1 MTFVKEGC
9 SMSDTAEKFIEKYKE
24 LEEAVRITY
33 GLKDSD
39 SISYYL
45 TGQKEYQKYKDDI
58 KYCQEVRN
66 LLSHKKKINGSYAIE
81 PSVEMLRFID
91 NLIDRIRDRTKCF
104 DIQVGMKNVY
114 WQPMDGKVKQTMQN
128 MRRCMYSHVPILDND
143 GVVIGVFDE
152 NSVFNYLADEEKV
165 EINDSL
171 TFADISKY
179 ISLHD
184 REMESF
190 VFFRPNEYVEELENQ
205 FESARRKGR
214 RIGIAFITSN
224 GTSDGK
230 LQGIITPWD
239 IIAASARE
247 QM

>member
-1 MTFVKEGC
+1 MTFIKEGC
-9 SMSDTAEKFIEKYKE
+9 SMSDTAGKFIEKYKE

-33 GLKDSD
+33 DLKESD

-81 PSVEMLRFID
+81 PSGEMIRFID
-91 NLIDRIRDRTKCF
+91 SLIDRIRDRTRCS
-104 DIQVGMKNVY
+104 DIQVTLKNVY
-114 WQPMDGKVKQTMQN
+114 WQPMNGNVRETMQTMRQ
-128 MRRCMYSHVPILDND
+128 RHFSYVPVLDD
-143 GVVIGVFDE
+143 GGCVIGVFDE
-152 NSVFNYLADEEKV
+152 NSIFNFLADEEKV
-165 EINDSL
+165 EINGSL
-171 TFADISKY
+171 TFSDISKY
-179 ISLHD
+179 IALHD

-190 VFFRPNEYVEELENQ
+190 IFFRPNEHVEELENQ
-205 FESARRKGR
+205 FEAAHRKGR
-214 RIGIAFITSN
+214 RIGMAFVTLT
-224 GTSDGK
+224 GTSEGR

-247 QM
+247 QE